1 MGIFSRL
8 FKIGE
13 ANAHA
18 ALDKLED
25 PIRMTE
31 QGIRDLKKDL
41 DSSLHAYAEVKAI
54 AIRSKRDATE
64 AKAQATDYEQKAMM
78 LLQRA
83 SRGEMDSAEADRL
96 ASECLLMKEDAIK
109 RAVQAEADAQ
119 RIEGNLVQ
127 LDANIKKMKS
137 NIVHYENELKTLTAR
152 AKVSEATKKLN
163 RQMANLDSNGTVSM
177 LEKMKTKVDQEEALA
192 EAYGDAA
199 NANRSVDDEIN
210 AALNSE
216 GARNMKAADALA
228 QLKAR
233 MNQ

>member
-1 MGIFSRL
+1 MSS
-8 FKIGE
+8 
-13 ANAHA
+13 
-18 ALDKLED
+18 
-25 PIRMTE
+25 
-31 QGIRDLKKDL
+31 DL
-41 DSSLHAYAEVKAI
+41 
-54 AIRSKRDATE
+54 KRDATE

-83 SRGEMDSAEADRL
+83 ARGEMDSAEADRL
-96 ASECLLMKEDAIK
+96 ASECLLMKEDAVK
-109 RAVQAEADAQ
+109 RAVLAEADAQ

-228 QLKAR
+228 DLKAR